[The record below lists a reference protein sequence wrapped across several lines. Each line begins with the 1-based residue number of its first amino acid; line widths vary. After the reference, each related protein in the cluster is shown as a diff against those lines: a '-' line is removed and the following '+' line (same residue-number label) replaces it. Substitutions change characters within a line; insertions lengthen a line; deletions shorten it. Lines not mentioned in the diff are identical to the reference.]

1 MTSRDWKFPLVY
13 IHNRW
18 VSPSHQVTIK
28 HPDCPRGHYRDADT
42 IMLYAAF
49 QILVDFVEVECAGL
63 MFNKPYFETPGQK
76 VYRVIRD
83 LPVLSWLLPPQRNI
97 RRGLYHLRWSMR
109 LTEPYSEHQAQ
120 QAKDVFALYK
130 WWTHTRPDRID
141 PWDWADIDLT
151 EPKRTIHEDGRLEF
165 SSEYSAL
172 LEKAGKLE
180 DKYNKEDQK
189 KLLMLIAIRRGLWT

>member
-1 MTSRDWKFPLVY
+1 
-13 IHNRW
+13 
-18 VSPSHQVTIK
+18 
-28 HPDCPRGHYRDADT
+28 
-42 IMLYAAF
+42 MLYAAF